1 MLYLRL
7 RHASWRIHRYSPHIY
22 ITLFYFRII
31 AYSLNL
37 YLKVSIF
44 DTLRTFYSLGRT
56 KIVCGSVPAYSLGVL
71 KPRQVTPIVQPDEPA
86 VTCNDRAIYEYKY
99 LPNAYVTYSRKII
112 YDWAECVGLISEYQ
126 KYQLIEENTVISR
139 GQFVEYLYR
148 LSGSPE
154 VKNLPAQSPYGDIKT
169 DDPRFPVVMWARQR
183 GITWG
188 WSDGNF
194 HYDAPAGEKTTV
206 LMAYRLAGSP
216 KVKLQDKSSIL
227 APETW
232 ETYYPNMPHGSELHY
247 AYTWALYGSWDLE
260 QDAKYLTYRGIGLA
274 NKAPYWDSMWTHDAT
289 YEQAFEVLRLAD
301 TRGIF

>member
-1 MLYLRL
+1 MLRQ
-7 RHASWRIHRYSPHIY
+7 
-22 ITLFYFRII
+22 LFARPTRRVIQ
-31 AYSLNL
+31 AGGTVLL
-37 YLKVSIF
+37 A
-44 DTLRTFYSLGRT
+44 GAM
-56 KIVCGSVPAYSLGVL
+56 VCGSVPAYSLGVL
-71 KPRQVTPIVQPDEPA
+71 KPRQVTPIVQPNEPA

-99 LPNAYVTYSRKII
+99 LPNAYVTYGRKII

-194 HYDAPAGEKTTV
+194 HYDTPASEAATA
-206 LMAYRLAGSP
+206 LMVYRLAGSP
-216 KVKLQDKSSIL
+216 NVTVEVDDPNAYFLYTPWKEK
-227 APETW
+227 W
-232 ETYYPNMPHGSELHY
+232 PNMPYNSELHK
-247 AYTWALYGSWDLE
+247 AYTWLYYGLQNPNNKDSVENVSYRQHGIVSPNDEFEW
-260 QDAKYLTYRGIGLA
+260 LTY
-274 NKAPYWDSMWTHDAT
+274 AT
-289 YEQAFEVLRLAD
+289 YEQAFEVIRLAD
-301 TRGIF
+301 KSFKFK

>member
-1 MLYLRL
+1 MLRQ
-7 RHASWRIHRYSPHIY
+7 
-22 ITLFYFRII
+22 LFARPT
-31 AYSLNL
+31 
-37 YLKVSIF
+37 K
-44 DTLRTFYSLGRT
+44 RTIQVGGTVLLAGAM
-56 KIVCGSVPAYSLGVL
+56 VCGSVPAYSLGVL
-71 KPRQVTPIVQPDEPA
+71 KPRQVTPIVQPNEPA

-154 VKNLPAQSPYGDIKT
+154 VKDLPAQSPYGDIKA

-194 HYDAPAGEKTTV
+194 HYDTPASESATA
-206 LMAYRLAGSP
+206 LMVYRLAGSP
-216 KVKLQDKSSIL
+216 KVTVKVDN
-227 APETW
+227 PEDYFPRKNW
-232 ETYYPNMPHGSELHY
+232 KELWPNMPHNSELHK
-247 AYTWALYGSWDLE
+247 AYTWLYYGL
-260 QDAKYLTYRGIGLA
+260 QDPNNKDSVENVLYREFGIVTY
-274 NKAPYWDSMWTHDAT
+274 NDEFEWWTYAT
-289 YEQAFEVLRLAD
+289 YEQAFEVIRLAD
-301 TRGIF
+301 KSFNFK

>member
-1 MLYLRL
+1 MLRQ
-7 RHASWRIHRYSPHIY
+7 
-22 ITLFYFRII
+22 LFARP
-31 AYSLNL
+31 
-37 YLKVSIF
+37 
-44 DTLRTFYSLGRT
+44 T
-56 KIVCGSVPAYSLGVL
+56 KRAIQAGGTVLLAGAMVCGSVPAYSLGVL

-99 LPNAYVTYSRKII
+99 LPNGYVDYSRKII

-194 HYDAPAGEKTTV
+194 HYDTPASEAATA
-206 LMAYRLAGSP
+206 LMVYRLAGSP
-216 KVKLQDKSSIL
+216 NVTVEVDDPNAYFLYTPWKEK
-227 APETW
+227 W
-232 ETYYPNMPHGSELHY
+232 PNMPYNSELHK
-247 AYTWALYGSWDLE
+247 AYTWLYYGLQNPNNKDSIENVSYRQYGIVSPNDKFEW
-260 QDAKYLTYRGIGLA
+260 LTY
-274 NKAPYWDSMWTHDAT
+274 AT
-289 YEQAFEVLRLAD
+289 YEQAIEVIRLAD
-301 TRGIF
+301 KSFNFK

>member
-1 MLYLRL
+1 MLRQ
-7 RHASWRIHRYSPHIY
+7 
-22 ITLFYFRII
+22 LF
-31 AYSLNL
+31 AHP
-37 YLKVSIF
+37 
-44 DTLRTFYSLGRT
+44 T
-56 KIVCGSVPAYSLGVL
+56 KRAIQAGGTVLLAGAMVCGSVPAYSLGVL
-71 KPRQVTPIVQPDEPA
+71 KPRQVTPIVHPNEPA
-86 VTCNDRAIYEYKY
+86 VTCNDRAEYEYY
-99 LPNAYVTYSRKII
+99 RNDGELGRRVIFN
-112 YDWAECVGLISEYQ
+112 WAQCVGLISEYQ
-126 KYQLIEENTVISR
+126 KHQMVKKDSVISR

-154 VKNLPAQSPYGDIKT
+154 VKNL
-169 DDPRFPVVMWARQR
+169 QR

>member
-1 MLYLRL
+1 MLRQ
-7 RHASWRIHRYSPHIY
+7 
-22 ITLFYFRII
+22 LFARP
-31 AYSLNL
+31 
-37 YLKVSIF
+37 
-44 DTLRTFYSLGRT
+44 T
-56 KIVCGSVPAYSLGVL
+56 KRAVQTGGAVLLAGAMVCGSVPAYAIGAV
-71 KPRQVTPIVQPDEPA
+71 KPRQATPIAQPNEPA
-86 VTCNDRAIYEYKY
+86 VTCTDRALFRY
-99 LPNAYVTYSRKII
+99 LANTALAKELVF
-112 YDWAECVGLISEYQ
+112 DWAECAGLITEYQ
-126 KYQLIEENTVISR
+126 KHELFIKSPVISR

-154 VKNLPAQSPYGDIKT
+154 VKNLPVQSPYGDIKT

-274 NKAPYWDSMWTHDAT
+274 NKAPYWDSMWTHDAP
-289 YEQAFEVLRLAD
+289 YEQAFVVLRRAD
-301 TRGIF
+301 TRGIV

>member
-1 MLYLRL
+1 MLRQ
-7 RHASWRIHRYSPHIY
+7 
-22 ITLFYFRII
+22 LFARPT
-31 AYSLNL
+31 
-37 YLKVSIF
+37 K
-44 DTLRTFYSLGRT
+44 RTIQVGGTVLLAGAM
-56 KIVCGSVPAYSLGVL
+56 VCGSVPAYSLGVL
-71 KPRQVTPIVQPDEPA
+71 KPRQVTPIVQPNEPA

-194 HYDAPAGEKTTV
+194 HYDTPASEAATA
-206 LMAYRLAGSP
+206 LMVYRLAGSP
-216 KVKLQDKSSIL
+216 NVTVEVDDPNAYFLYTPWKEK
-227 APETW
+227 W
-232 ETYYPNMPHGSELHY
+232 PNMPYNSELHK
-247 AYTWALYGSWDLE
+247 AYTWLYYGLQNPNNKDSIENVSYRQYGIVSPNDKFEW
-260 QDAKYLTYRGIGLA
+260 LTY
-274 NKAPYWDSMWTHDAT
+274 AT
-289 YEQAFEVLRLAD
+289 YEQAIEVIRLAD
-301 TRGIF
+301 KSFNFK

>member
-1 MLYLRL
+1 MLRQ
-7 RHASWRIHRYSPHIY
+7 
-22 ITLFYFRII
+22 LFARP
-31 AYSLNL
+31 
-37 YLKVSIF
+37 
-44 DTLRTFYSLGRT
+44 T
-56 KIVCGSVPAYSLGVL
+56 KRAIQAGGTVLLAGAMVCGSVPAYSLGVL
-71 KPRQVTPIVQPDEPA
+71 KPRQVTPIVQPNEPA

-112 YDWAECVGLISEYQ
+112 YDWAECIGLISEYQ

>member
-1 MLYLRL
+1 MLRQ
-7 RHASWRIHRYSPHIY
+7 
-22 ITLFYFRII
+22 LFARP
-31 AYSLNL
+31 
-37 YLKVSIF
+37 
-44 DTLRTFYSLGRT
+44 T
-56 KIVCGSVPAYSLGVL
+56 KRVVQTGGAVLLAGAMVCGSVPAYSLGVL
-71 KPRQVTPIVQPDEPA
+71 KPRQVTPIVQPNEPA

-194 HYDAPAGEKTTV
+194 HYDAPANETTTV
-206 LMAYRLAGSP
+206 IMAYRLAGSP
-216 KVKLQDKSSIL
+216 AVKLPDMN
-227 APETW
+227 P
-232 ETYYPNMPHGSELHY
+232 PNEEEPWTKRNPNLPYGSELHR
-247 AYTWALYGSWDLE
+247 AYVWLKYTGAGSDK
-260 QDAKYLTYRGIGLA
+260 KYTGFHESVRYHDVA
-274 NKAPYWDSMWTHDAT
+274 SMDSEGRRVSQWTFQAT
-289 YEQAFEVLRLAD
+289 YEQAFEVLRMAD
-301 TRGIF
+301 TRGVF

>member
-1 MLYLRL
+1 MLRQLFARPTKRVVQTGGAVL
-7 RHASWRIHRYSPHIY
+7 LAS
-22 ITLFYFRII
+22 
-31 AYSLNL
+31 AM
-37 YLKVSIF
+37 
-44 DTLRTFYSLGRT
+44 
-56 KIVCGSVPAYSLGVL
+56 VCGSVPAYATGHL
-71 KPRQVTPIVQPDEPA
+71 KPHEVTPIVQPNEPA
-86 VTCNDRAIYEYKY
+86 VTCNDRAEYEYY
-99 LPNAYVTYSRKII
+99 RNDGELGRRVIFS
-112 YDWAECVGLISEYQ
+112 WAQCVGLISERQ
-126 KYQLIEENTVISR
+126 KYQMVKKDSVISR

>member
-1 MLYLRL
+1 MLRQ
-7 RHASWRIHRYSPHIY
+7 
-22 ITLFYFRII
+22 LFARP
-31 AYSLNL
+31 
-37 YLKVSIF
+37 
-44 DTLRTFYSLGRT
+44 T
-56 KIVCGSVPAYSLGVL
+56 KRAIQAGGTVLLAGAMVCGSVPAYSLGVL
-71 KPRQVTPIVQPDEPA
+71 KPRQATPIVQPNEPA

-194 HYDAPAGEKTTV
+194 HYDTPASEAATA
-206 LMAYRLAGSP
+206 LMVYRLAGSP
-216 KVKLQDKSSIL
+216 NVTVEVDDPNAYFLYTPWKEK
-227 APETW
+227 W
-232 ETYYPNMPHGSELHY
+232 PNMPYNSELHK
-247 AYTWALYGSWDLE
+247 AYTWLYYGLQNPNNKDSIENVSYRQYGIVSPNDKFEW
-260 QDAKYLTYRGIGLA
+260 LTY
-274 NKAPYWDSMWTHDAT
+274 AT
-289 YEQAFEVLRLAD
+289 YEQAIEVIRLAD
-301 TRGIF
+301 KSFNFK